1 MYIVSAVYRLLG
13 MRLWISIAAGIPLAA
28 TVIHHFRS
36 LPWFDY
42 LVNSYPDFKY
52 SIDTGV
58 RVIDQ
63 PLSVVTNVFG
73 HAMNNS
79 LGYNLSWLMLGI
91 FGVVLSIMAVE
102 GSRQNASRLLACF
115 PLWGMACNCLGM
127 AAVQPLFWLPVFYAS
142 FDKVASNNVEAHFI
156 RNARSNAI
164 LVVMI
169 AVYVIPTAFMLLATE
184 PETVMQRTIIVVWQ
198 FLPLLM
204 GPLLSLATS
213 SLKCLDE
220 PEDLRMNEI
229 AREKIR
235 VADSRNAVER
245 LYMIMGILNTLI
257 YYAIYIRLKMDNM
270 LSWETIVDLVTLY
283 SGKLTALSME
293 QMGHII
299 TNHAFFI
306 DIIVA
311 YITCLFWALMESG
324 VKGVLIMFIAS
335 IIIGPG
341 AGICLYAVY
350 REGHV
355 QDIEKVVKKNQ

>member
-1 MYIVSAVYRLLG
+1 
-13 MRLWISIAAGIPLAA
+13 MRLWISIAAGIPLGA
-28 TVIHHFRS
+28 TAIHHFRS

-42 LVNSYPDFKY
+42 VLNSYPDFKY

-58 RVIDQ
+58 GAIDQ
-63 PLSVVTNVFG
+63 PLSLVTNIFG
-73 HAMNNS
+73 HAVNNR
-79 LGYNLSWLMLGI
+79 LGYNLSWLLLGV
-91 FGVVLSIMAVE
+91 FGVVLSIMAIE

-115 PLWGMACNCLGM
+115 PLWGLACNFLGM
-127 AAVQPLFWLPVFYAS
+127 TVQPLFWLPVFYAS

-164 LVVMI
+164 LVIMI
-169 AVYVIPTAFMLLATE
+169 AVYAIPTAFMLFATE
-184 PETVMQRTIIVVWQ
+184 PESTLQRTIIVVWQ

-204 GPLLSLATS
+204 GPLTSLATS

-220 PEDLRMNEI
+220 PEDLRMTEV

-245 LYMIMGILNTLI
+245 LYMILGILNTLV
-257 YYAIYIRLKMDNM
+257 YYGIYIRLKMDNM
-270 LSWETIVDLVTLY
+270 FTWETLVDLATLY
-283 SGKLTALSME
+283 SGKLTALSIE
-293 QMGHII
+293 QMGEII
-299 TNHAFFI
+299 ANHAFFVE
-306 DIIVA
+306 IVIA
-311 YITCLFWALMESG
+311 YITCLFWALLESG
-324 VKGVLIMFIAS
+324 VKGMLIMLIPSF
-335 IIIGPG
+335 IIGPG

>member
-1 MYIVSAVYRLLG
+1 MFSAVYRFVA
-13 MRLWISIAAGIPLAA
+13 MRLWISIAAGIPLGA

-36 LPWFDY
+36 LPWFEY
-42 LVNSYPDFKY
+42 VINSYPEFKY

-58 RVIDQ
+58 SVVDQ
-63 PLSVVTNVFG
+63 PVSLVANVFG
-73 HAMNNS
+73 HAMNNT
-79 LGYNLSWLMLGI
+79 LGYNLSWILLGI
-91 FGVVLSIMAVE
+91 FGVVLSMMAVE

-115 PLWGMACNCLGM
+115 PLWGLACNFMGM
-127 AAVQPLFWLPVFYAS
+127 AVQPLFWLPVFYAS

-164 LVVMI
+164 LVVMV

-184 PETVMQRTIIVVWQ
+184 PESSMQRIIIVVWQ

-204 GPLLSLATS
+204 GPLLSMATS

-245 LYMIMGILNTLI
+245 LYMILGIFNTLI
-257 YYAIYIRLKMDNM
+257 YYGIYIRLKMDNM
-270 LSWETIVDLVTLY
+270 LSWETFVDLTTLY

-293 QMGHII
+293 QMGQII

-306 DIIVA
+306 EIIIA
-311 YITCLFWALMESG
+311 YITCLFWALLESG
-324 VKGVLIMFIAS
+324 MKGAFIMLIAS

-350 REGHV
+350 REGHI
-355 QDIEKVVKKNQ
+355 QDIEKVVKKNE

>member
-1 MYIVSAVYRLLG
+1 
-13 MRLWISIAAGIPLAA
+13 MRLWISIAAGIPLGA
-28 TVIHHFRS
+28 TAIHHFRS

-42 LVNSYPDFKY
+42 VLKSYPDFKY

-58 RVIDQ
+58 GAIDR
-63 PLSVVTNVFG
+63 PLSLVTNIFG

-79 LGYNLSWLMLGI
+79 LGYNLSWLLLGV
-91 FGVVLSIMAVE
+91 FGVVLSIMAIE

-115 PLWGMACNCLGM
+115 PLWGLACNFLGM
-127 AAVQPLFWLPVFYAS
+127 TVQPLFWLPVFYAS

-164 LVVMI
+164 LVIMI
-169 AVYVIPTAFMLLATE
+169 AVYVIPTVFMLFATE
-184 PETVMQRTIIVVWQ
+184 PESAMQRTIIVIWQ

-220 PEDLRMNEI
+220 PEDLRMTEV

-245 LYMIMGILNTLI
+245 LYMILGILNTLV
-257 YYAIYIRLKMDNM
+257 YYGIYIRLKMDNM
-270 LSWETIVDLVTLY
+270 FTWETLVDLATLY
-283 SGKLTALSME
+283 SGKLTALSIE
-293 QMGHII
+293 QMGQVIA
-299 TNHAFFI
+299 NHAFFVE
-306 DIIVA
+306 IVIA
-311 YITCLFWALMESG
+311 YITCLFWALLESG
-324 VKGVLIMFIAS
+324 VKGMLIMLIPSF
-335 IIIGPG
+335 IIGPG

-350 REGHV
+350 REGHI